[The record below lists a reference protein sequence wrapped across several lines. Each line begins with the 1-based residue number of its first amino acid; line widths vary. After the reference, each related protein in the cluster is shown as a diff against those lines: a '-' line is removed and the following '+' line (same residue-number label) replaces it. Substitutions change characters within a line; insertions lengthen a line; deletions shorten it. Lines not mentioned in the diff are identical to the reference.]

1 MTRIPAAQREPL
13 AIAVALQPNLPSP
26 WLALLRKGCVS
37 VAPLCTPPHAPRL
50 LLPPPLPRRDALP
63 PEEKE
68 ALIPGFSL
76 AAPGRR
82 RARFPRVLASAAAL
96 VNSGSLSTLL
106 CVEMNL
112 HHGLKMAR
120 LAKFG
125 ERAATAA
132 CS

>member
-1 MTRIPAAQREPL
+1 MHYLQR
-13 AIAVALQPNLPSP
+13 
-26 WLALLRKGCVS
+26 K
-37 VAPLCTPPHAPRL
+37 
-50 LLPPPLPRRDALP
+50 
-63 PEEKE
+63 KE

-82 RARFPRVLASAAAL
+82 RARFPRVLASSAAL

-112 HHGLKMAR
+112 HHGLEMAR
-120 LAKFG
+120 FAKFG